1 MNKKTFVII
10 CAALG
15 SIAGIIA
22 IVDIFMVISYYN
34 WSSKLSH
41 AKEEVGQIAIDR
53 EAEPE
58 EKLQPDFTEDIEDDI
73 ANENEMGMKYL
84 EIIVSSLNKAGLLE
98 SIRGK
103 NGGYKL
109 NRKPKDY
116 SIGEILHAAEGSL
129 SLVSCVGDTTCE
141 NAGECK
147 TYAMW
152 KELDD
157 KIENLLSKKTLEDI
171 I

>member
-1 MNKKTFVII
+1 MMVSTKGRY
-10 CAALG
+10 ALMIM
-15 SIAGIIA
+15 SYIAKH
-22 IVDIFMVISYYN
+22 S
-34 WSSKLSH
+34 
-41 AKEEVGQIAIDR
+41 EENVVSL
-53 EAEPE
+53 
-58 EKLQPDFTEDIEDDI
+58 KDI

-157 KIENLLSKKTLEDI
+157 KIENFLSKKTLEDI